1 MVLLAAGIL
10 DELLTNFGYLA
21 VFAVV
26 GSESLGIPLPGETM
40 LITAAI
46 YAGATHKLS
55 IALVIGSATAG
66 AILGDNLGYVAGY
79 KGGLPLLRRYG
90 RYVRL
95 DERRLKLARYLFYRY
110 GGRVVFFGRFISIL
124 RTYAASFAGASQM
137 PWRRFFLFNAAGGII
152 WSLAYGLAAYYGHE
166 RLQEPEYAARRRARR
181 RGRGGGRRGD
191 SVLPRPRRA
200 PGRPSRGGLPRHRL
214 GGLPAVQGPEEG

>member
-1 MVLLAAGIL
+1 MALLAAGIL

-21 VFAVV
+21 VFALV
-26 GSESLGIPLPGETM
+26 GAESLGVPLPGETM

-55 IALVIGSATAG
+55 IALVIGSAIAG
-66 AILGDNLGYVAGY
+66 AIIGDNLGYLAGY

-124 RTYAASFAGASQM
+124 RTYAAFFAGTSQM
-137 PWRRFFLFNAAGGII
+137 PWRRFFRFNAAGGII
-152 WSLAYGLAAYYGHE
+152 WSLAYGLAAYYGQSAFKSLSTPLDIALVVAAVLAIAVGIRSFRGHAE
-166 RLQEPEYAARRRARR
+166 RLTAQAEAAFPDA
-181 RGRGGGRRGD
+181 D
-191 SVLPRPRRA
+191 
-200 PGRPSRGGLPRHRL
+200 
-214 GGLPAVQGPEEG
+214 

>member
-21 VFAVV
+21 VFALV

-55 IALVIGSATAG
+55 IALVIGSAIAG
-66 AILGDNLGYVAGY
+66 AILGDNLGYLAGY
-79 KGGLPLLRRYG
+79 KGGLPLLRAYG

-124 RTYAASFAGASQM
+124 RTYAAFFAGASQM
-137 PWRRFFLFNAAGGII
+137 PWHRFFLFNAAGGII
-152 WSLAYGLAAYYGHE
+152 WSLAYGLAAYYGQSAFKSLSTPLDVALVVAAVVAVAVGIRSFRGHAG
-166 RLQEPEYAARRRARR
+166 RLAAQAEAAFP
-181 RGRGGGRRGD
+181 D
-191 SVLPRPRRA
+191 TD
-200 PGRPSRGGLPRHRL
+200 
-214 GGLPAVQGPEEG
+214 

>member
-1 MVLLAAGIL
+1 MALLAAGIL

-26 GSESLGIPLPGETM
+26 GAESLGIPLPGETM

-55 IALVIGSATAG
+55 IALVIGSAIAG
-66 AILGDNLGYVAGY
+66 AIIGDNLGYLAGY

-124 RTYAASFAGASQM
+124 RTYTAFFAGTSQM

-152 WSLAYGLAAYYGHE
+152 WSLAYGLAAYYGQSAFKSLSTPLDVALVVAAVLTIALGIRSFRGHAK
-166 RLQEPEYAARRRARR
+166 RLTAQAEAAFPDA
-181 RGRGGGRRGD
+181 D
-191 SVLPRPRRA
+191 
-200 PGRPSRGGLPRHRL
+200 
-214 GGLPAVQGPEEG
+214 